1 VTYAIT
7 AAAGTLVGAA
17 VTALV
22 LAPMW
27 AARAHEAGWRK
38 DVPPST
44 GVVPVPPET
53 VRRLA
58 KEADS
63 AKRRARRFELAVEA
77 LRKVHTDVVGDLL
90 DTVAVQR
97 AQLEPPRPARSPMPA
112 YGAHR

>member
-7 AAAGTLVGAA
+7 AGAGTLVGAA

-27 AARAHEAGWRK
+27 RARAYEAGWRK
-38 DVPPST
+38 DVPAST

-63 AKRRARRFELAVEA
+63 AQRRARRFELAVEA
-77 LRKVHTDVVGDLL
+77 LRQVHTEVVGDLL

-97 AQLEPPRPARSPMPA
+97 AQLEPPAPHRSPVPV
-112 YGAHR
+112 YGVHR